1 MLVYC
6 PNCQL
11 YCPKMAYYCPMAEAV
26 SRERIQQLLVDA
38 GRFFSPSAPVD
49 EKSLF
54 AGRLEQMIQV
64 IDSINQKGQ
73 HCIIFGDRGV
83 GKTSLANVLSAFL
96 PPGQKIVP
104 IRVNCDT
111 GDTFDSLWRKVFSEV
126 QDNEYNVN
134 SGFGGDA
141 QPARLDVSEEFV
153 TPEIVRRQFSRWSS
167 RFTPLVIIDE
177 FDRIDDG
184 YRTIFADTIKTLS
197 DRASPGTVLLVGVA
211 ESVDQLIVAHESVQ
225 RALVQVKMPRM
236 SQAEVKEVVTKGLT
250 ALQMT
255 IDRIAIERIAIL
267 AQGLPHYAH
276 LLGLHSAR
284 SALIEDSVHITTEL
298 LNDAVKKAI
307 EGAQQSIRSA
317 VHKAIASPR
326 KDNLFAEVLLSC
338 ALAARDD
345 MGTFAAQDVRGP
357 MQMITGKAY
366 EIPSFAQHLNEF
378 SETKRGNILKKT
390 GGSRRFRYTFANPLL
405 QPYVVMKGFADGKIT
420 ADVFD
425 LLAGRKPY

>member
-1 MLVYC
+1 
-6 PNCQL
+6 
-11 YCPKMAYYCPMAEAV
+11 
-26 SRERIQQLLVDA
+26 
-38 GRFFSPSAPVD
+38 
-49 EKSLF
+49 
-54 AGRLEQMIQV
+54 
-64 IDSINQKGQ
+64 
-73 HCIIFGDRGV
+73 
-83 GKTSLANVLSAFL
+83 
-96 PPGQKIVP
+96 VP

-126 QDNEYNVN
+126 QDNEYNVI
-134 SGFGGDA
+134 SGFGGDP

-177 FDRIDDG
+177 FDRIDDR